1 MLKKIQNLIKE
12 IEETKMPTI
21 KDLQLPE
28 EHIKLLKSEN
38 KIKSLNKT
46 FLEEM
51 KNCNEKC
58 CKCNRNA
65 HYLNK
70 TNDSLLCWNHSVN
83 L

>member
-1 MLKKIQNLIKE
+1 MLTKIHTLIKE

-21 KDLQLPE
+21 KALQLPE
-28 EHIKLLKSEN
+28 EHIKLLKSKN

-65 HYLNK
+65 NYLNK
-70 TNDSLLCWNHSVN
+70 TNNSLLCWNHSVN

>member
-1 MLKKIQNLIKE
+1 
-12 IEETKMPTI
+12 MPTFI
-21 KDLQLPE
+21 DLQLPE
-28 EHIKLLKSEN
+28 EHIKLLKSKN
-38 KIKSLNKT
+38 KIISLNKT

-58 CKCNRNA
+58 CKCNRKA
-65 HYLNK
+65 SYLNK